1 MVTQTQLARIQAP
14 LINDATYVEDL
25 NNAFEVINENFK
37 KLSSMPFL
45 QGVQG
50 DSYQVITKNV
60 WDTSGAIWIITEDGA
75 LLLNSIFGIST
86 ISAGDSFDKCKNL
99 VGNTY
104 EGFSPL
110 DFYGTGRG
118 TEITNNILY
127 FQTIIDDSGNE
138 NEQNR
143 IIGQYYYFI
152 DGRLKQ
158 LGNLRESGILNSSFE
173 DFSGFYR
180 YTYNDA
186 EHTKLYE
193 KVDMLPT
200 IYYDAERND
209 ICWKFFGQRT
219 GISAIGAPGEDG
231 KNASF
236 SFVKVDVNSDTPS
249 SQVTGVADFD
259 HDNTEASQLWV
270 APSDDNLKEGFS
282 FIFIYRSNYPL
293 RYAFGEVRGSG
304 STWMAYWDNQSV
316 LQDFSTLV
324 TMNDFFDKVGFN
336 YPNGSRKSI
345 EIHAAG
351 TGTSSNTHRHTIG
364 TVFNGDINEYNNNT
378 NGAGN
383 LLFRRKLDTD
393 GGRAPD
399 GKSVVFDNYTVKVQK
414 YGDSSNSGT
423 GKPTNEKYTEIK
435 NTGVY
440 IYPSRDVAFKTK
452 IEGDAAIFGGSVEV
466 KSSLNISGKVV
477 SNLIFENP
485 NNSGN
490 TVKRISIEEKS
501 GTNRHLDIH
510 TDGLYLFAGDYESRR
525 KGEAA
530 LNVDGSI
537 YTKSGGNIVASGSFY
552 GNNIDLQNGIALKD
566 HITFYN
572 VGNRYWHHINVVGE
586 GNTSGANQSHLALQ
600 SKLLSLFDN
609 NGQNLS
615 SKADLKVYG
624 NIFGSL
630 TLNPWGTGGFYT
642 ERNPGTQETGVE
654 KVREI
659 YRSGII
665 SGTDR
670 NIGWYVNSNVPDGTL
685 IICTGGNVGA
695 WNQGNTHKSNKN
707 RKQNYCS
714 ISNGWKAFGGG
725 LYIVLTAD
733 NGRKTLYLVAS
744 NYAGQQ
750 FIG

>member
-50 DSYQVITKNV
+50 DSYQVITKNI

-86 ISAGDSFDKCKNL
+86 ISVGDSFDKCKNL

-138 NEQNR
+138 NEQSR

-180 YTYNDA
+180 YTYNED

-231 KNASF
+231 KSASF
-236 SFVKVDVNSDTPS
+236 SFVKVEVTNSTPS
-249 SQVTGVADFD
+249 SPVTGVADFD
-259 HDNTEASQLWV
+259 HDNTETSDLWV
-270 APSDDNLKEGFS
+270 DPTDENLKEGFS

-316 LQDFSTLV
+316 LEDFSTLV
-324 TMNDFFDKVGFN
+324 TMNDFFDKIGFN

-364 TVFNGDINEYNNNT
+364 TVFNGDINEYNNNA

-440 IYPSRDVAFKTK
+440 IYPSMDVAFKTK
-452 IEGDAAIFGGSVEV
+452 IEGDSAIFGGSVEV
-466 KSSLNISGKVV
+466 KNGLNISSGGAIIKGGIDVTGNASIKNGLDV
-477 SNLIFENP
+477 IGDIRIANHIVF
-485 NNSGN
+485 NNNGSSGGN
-490 TVKRISIEEKS
+490 SINVIAIEEKS
-501 GTNRHLDIH
+501 GTNRHLDIK
-510 TDGLYLFAGDYESRR
+510 TDGLYLYKTQYGGTNTGKVS
-525 KGEAA
+525 

-537 YTKSGGNIVASGSFY
+537 NTIGGGGLHIDGLSTFNNSVKINNTLESYKAIINSAKLSLEYRTINESSCNKFNRDTYGPAGNDRYNVNIWVLKETEKVYQVLHFDEKSITGSNALAIPSTYPAWSTVMVLFNDKSNQHFNFIKKVNSGDNKILRVNNNDMGLSGGAIYFICLGS
-552 GNNIDLQNGIALKD
+552 N
-566 HITFYN
+566 TYN
-572 VGNRYWHHINVVGE
+572 VGGRE
-586 GNTSGANQSHLALQ
+586 C
-600 SKLLSLFDN
+600 
-609 NGQNLS
+609 
-615 SKADLKVYG
+615 
-624 NIFGSL
+624 
-630 TLNPWGTGGFYT
+630 
-642 ERNPGTQETGVE
+642 
-654 KVREI
+654 REI
-659 YRSGII
+659 NTVYRFS
-665 SGTDR
+665 T
-670 NIGWYVNSNVPDGTL
+670 
-685 IICTGGNVGA
+685 
-695 WNQGNTHKSNKN
+695 
-707 RKQNYCS
+707 S
-714 ISNGWKAFGGG
+714 IF
-725 LYIVLTAD
+725 
-733 NGRKTLYLVAS
+733 
-744 NYAGQQ
+744 
-750 FIG
+750 